1 MNEGTLIAV
10 YPNTTGFGY
19 VILNEKAEILDFGII
34 TIRPAKNEKCIEKIK
49 EVVGYFQPSIL
60 ILENYENSVK
70 SERIKELIKQI
81 YSCVTEGIKIFE
93 YSREQVK
100 DTFEIFGARNKFEIS
115 QKISEIYPELKTKLP
130 NKRKPW
136 EPENYYQGIFDALA
150 LVLTHQY
157 LND

>member
-1 MNEGTLIAV
+1 MNEETLIAV

-19 VILNEKAEILDFGII
+19 VILNEKGEIFDYGIT

-49 EVVGYFQPSIL
+49 EVVDYYQPSTL
-60 ILENYENSVK
+60 ILEDYKDSIK
-70 SERIKELIKQI
+70 SDRIKELIQEI
-81 YSCVTEGIKIFE
+81 YKCVTAGIKIFE
-93 YSREQVK
+93 YTKDQVK
-100 DTFEIFGARNKFEIS
+100 DTFALFGANNKFEIS
-115 QKISEIYPELKTKLP
+115 QKISEIYPELKAKLP

-136 EPENYYQGIFDALA
+136 EPENYYQGIFDAMA